1 MTVVETHSEL
11 ETISFGERF
20 AEELSIGDIVLLSG
34 DLGAGKTHFVKG
46 VAKGLG
52 HDESHVNSPTFT
64 LIHEYKKGRI
74 PIYHV
79 DAYRLKG
86 EQEAIDIGLEDIL
99 YGDGITLIE
108 WPERIKGL
116 LPNGCIEVQI
126 KKTGT
131 ETRRFSYFRQ
141 LL

>member
-1 MTVVETHSEL
+1 MKVVETLSEA

-20 AEELSIGDIVLLSG
+20 AADLSIGDIVLLSG

-46 VAKGLG
+46 VARGLG

-64 LIHEYKKGRI
+64 LIHEYRKGRI

-116 LPNGCIEVQI
+116 LPNGCIEVRI
-126 KKTGT
+126 EKTGT
-131 ETRRFSYFRQ
+131 ETRRFSYF
-141 LL
+141 